1 MEKTIKLPL
10 KVGFILGLLL
20 CLMSLASCVT
30 KLQVAVPQI
39 PLINI
44 PDSVH
49 QWLLIDRSPIRSK
62 KGPPPRLKRDDAIS
76 NRFDQPSILVL
87 ESFIKHV
94 ENEVTE
100 HQVIPIHLQLARKSG
115 SPPPLLDQ
123 ESTAYLCNEYKADA
137 LVALEGLSIKYDTL
151 VYEDPEVFG
160 GGYWQAKV
168 TMRINALWRI
178 YSGDGSA
185 VWDRWTEKYREE
197 MIAGGNSPAKALAK
211 LPSLYEIQNQWV
223 AERGKIYASSLFLPK
238 IDVDRKIYTGKSGPI
253 EKIALDMEKAGN
265 LALVGSW
272 EEATLLWAPIAALD
286 QLDRTAAKAAYNMG
300 LACEALGDITKAR
313 EWLLLAS
320 EKYHFVPAKIY
331 LEILRQRLQEYQQ
344 TKS

>member
-1 MEKTIKLPL
+1 MLPL
-10 KVGFILGLLL
+10 KISFGLSILLSML
-20 CLMSLASCVT
+20 CLTSCVT
-30 KLQVAVPQI
+30 KFQVAVPQI
-39 PLINI
+39 QLISI

-62 KGPPPRLKRDDAIS
+62 NGPAPRLKRDDAIYK
-76 NRFDQPSILVL
+76 RFDQPSILIL
-87 ESFIKHV
+87 ESFIKYV

-100 HQVIPIHLQLARKSG
+100 HQVIPIHLQLAKKTG

-151 VYEDPEVFG
+151 VYEDPEVIG
-160 GGYWQAKV
+160 GGYWQAKLNI
-168 TMRINALWRI
+168 RIYAMWRT

-185 VWDRWTEKYREE
+185 VWDQWTEKYREH
-197 MIAGGNSPAKALAK
+197 MIGGGSSKAKAIAK
-211 LPSLYEIQNQWV
+211 LPSLYEIENEWV
-223 AERGKIYASSLFLPK
+223 AERGKVYAASLFPAK
-238 IDVDRKIYTGKSGPI
+238 INVDRKIYLGKSGPI

-265 LALVGSW
+265 LAMVGKW
-272 EEATLLWAPIAALD
+272 EEAALLWAPIADLD

-300 LACEALGDITKAR
+300 LACEALGDLTKAR
-313 EWLLLAS
+313 EWLFLAS
-320 EKYHFVPAKIY
+320 EKYHFSPAKVY
-331 LEILRQRLQEYQQ
+331 LDILRQRLQEYEE